1 MSSPIVEALK
11 RLINSE
17 VEAGS
22 GHYAGL
28 RAFIEPGRGDIYIE
42 GINGQRLNIS
52 ECCKNVTY
60 CEGEWRSS
68 ERTVTPL

>member
-1 MSSPIVEALK
+1 MSNPIVEALK

-42 GINGQRLNIS
+42 GINGHRLCIS
-52 ECCKNVTY
+52 EHGSNVMY
-60 CEGEWRSS
+60 CSGEWRDG
-68 ERTVTPL
+68 EREVTPL